1 MTTFAV
7 HDTSCRGCPSMAAGT
22 TLQQLAACSSPYD
35 LTSTIRC
42 RTDRSGFI
50 VDRAHDAH
58 PYDPSATFPATAAF
72 PEPFTQRTPKPSHH
86 AAILSPRPC
95 SGLPIGDKRAFPSPT
110 VSAPNSS
117 QKYNLLQ
124 TAGARG
130 AAPMP
135 RPVAG
140 FASSDRTHTPSI
152 CVTCQRITT
161 STRDASTSS
170 RRSRRAA
177 NSPVAGRHA
186 PPRQS
191 PFSPCLPTGQPFCRR
206 VCTPTSIAF
215 CRFRPDST
223 VSTKCSQ
230 IASRRRAVYAC
241 SSYEITTFSV
251 SSSNSNCCTPPGHG
265 KRPPFR
271 RSLEGIACAVYLAG
285 QG

>member
-1 MTTFAV
+1 MTTV
-7 HDTSCRGCPSMAAGT
+7 VVPDTSCRGCPSMAAGT
-22 TLQQLAACSSPYD
+22 IVRPPATAHASYALP
-35 LTSTIRC
+35 STIRC
-42 RTDRSGFI
+42 RTDRSGFV
-50 VDRAHDAH
+50 VDPAPTPIPMNPPATIPSYSR
-58 PYDPSATFPATAAF
+58 PTTESAT
-72 PEPFTQRTPKPSHH
+72 RTLKPSHH
-86 AAILSPRPC
+86 AANLSPEPY
-95 SGLPIGDKRAFPSPT
+95 SGLPIGDKRAFPPLT

-124 TAGARG
+124 TAGALC

-135 RPVAG
+135 RPVEG

-161 STRDASTSS
+161 PTRDASTSS
-170 RRSRRAA
+170 KRSRRAA
-177 NSPVAGRHA
+177 DSPVAGRHA
-186 PPRQS
+186 HPRQS
-191 PFSPCLPTGQPFCRR
+191 PFSPCFPTAPPFCHR

-215 CRFRPDST
+215 CRFRPNSA

-230 IASRRRAVYAC
+230 IASRSRAVYAC

-251 SSSNSNCCTPPGHG
+251 SSSNSNCCTPPGLG

-271 RSLEGIACAVYLAG
+271 RSLEGIARAVYLAG